1 MIAKHVPMRTLA
13 RSNFAELV
21 SYLTDAQD
29 KTERLGDIRVTNCAA
44 ATLPAVIGEV
54 LATQR
59 QNTRAAGDKTFHL
72 LVSFR
77 PGEAP
82 DAATLQAIEARLAA
96 GLGFGEHQRVSAVHH
111 DTDNVHLH
119 IAINKIHP
127 ERRTLHE
134 PFQSYR
140 TLADLCTTLER
151 EYGLQTDNHVS
162 RRSVAEGRAADMER
176 HAGVESL
183 LGWVRRVCLDDLLGA
198 HSWAQL
204 HQVLSDNGL
213 VLRPRGNGLI
223 VESRDGTR
231 VKASTLARELSKPA
245 LEARLGPFE
254 APTEVLADGASDGPP
269 SPSPAVGPH
278 YSKAPVRLRIDTTAL
293 HARYQAEQQRS
304 SAQRSE
310 ALASAR
316 RRKLR
321 AVDDARRANR
331 LWRATIRVAD
341 GKGIDKR
348 LLYAQ
353 ASRALRERL
362 AQIHTAYARERAV
375 LYDGFRRR
383 TWADWLKH
391 EALQGNAEALA
402 ALRAREAAQ
411 GLTGNTLAG
420 AGTGAGAN
428 VDPLG
433 PGPDPVQD
441 TVTKKGTILFRAGS
455 SAVRDDGDRL
465 QVSRTLTREGV
476 KVALG
481 LAMAR
486 YGGEITVC
494 GTPEFKALVIRV
506 AVDARFPL
514 TFADPALEG
523 RRQRLFTQE
532 TAHEST
538 EHPERGRADRG
549 RPRGAGARA
558 NRYGSRSD
566 ERSGDRPDENRAGAG
581 VDAHARAA
589 GKPHPGRAGGVPPP
603 ASRHRLRGLSELG
616 VVRFAGGGEVLLPGD
631 VPHHLEQRGAAPDH
645 PLRRG
650 VAGAGGL
657 RAGRMTPAQRAA
669 AGRYIAERE
678 EKRQKGIDIPK
689 HDLYDGR
696 AGVIF
701 FAGLRT
707 VDGQSLALLRPGD
720 AASSVRASG
729 NAGAERGADV
739 VLVLPVDAAT
749 ARRLSRVPR
758 GDAVSVSPHG
768 TIQRTGGHSR

>member
-21 SYLTDAQD
+21 EYITDAQD
-29 KTERLGDIRVTNCAA
+29 KTERLGEIRVSNCAA
-44 ATLPAVIGEV
+44 ATLPAVLGEV

-82 DAATLQAIEARLAA
+82 DAATLQAIEARLCA
-96 GLGFGEHQRVSAVHH
+96 GLGFAEHQRVSAVHH

-127 ERRTLHE
+127 ERHTLHE

-231 VKASTLARELSKPA
+231 VKASTVARELSKPA

-254 APTEVLADGASDGPP
+254 AQAEVLADGASDGL
-269 SPSPAVGPH
+269 PSPAPAVVRDDRH
-278 YSKAPVRLRIDTTAL
+278 YRKAPVRLRIDTTAL

-310 ALASAR
+310 ALAGAR

-362 AQIHTAYARERAV
+362 AQIHTAYGRERAA
-375 LYDGFRRR
+375 LYDSFRRR

-411 GLTGNTLAG
+411 RLTGNTLAG

-433 PGPDPVQD
+433 PGPAPVQD

-506 AVDARFPL
+506 AVAARFPL

-523 RRQRLFTQE
+523 RRQRFFNQE

-549 RPRGAGARA
+549 RPGGAGARA

-566 ERSGDRPDENRAGAG
+566 ERSGDRPDENCAGAG

-650 VAGAGGL
+650 VAGAGGG

-669 AGRYIAERE
+669 AMRYIAERE

-689 HDLYDGR
+689 HALYDGR
-696 AGVIF
+696 AGVIL

-707 VDGQSLALLRPGD
+707 VGGLPLALLRPGD
-720 AASSVRASG
+720 AA
-729 NAGAERGADV
+729 AGAEGGADV

-749 ARRLSRVPR
+749 ARRLSRVAR
-758 GDAVSVSPHG
+758 GDAVSVTRHG

>member
-21 SYLTDAQD
+21 EYITDAQD
-29 KTERLGDIRVTNCAA
+29 KTERLGEIRVTNCAA
-44 ATLPAVIGEV
+44 ATLPAVLGEV

-96 GLGFGEHQRVSAVHH
+96 GLGFGGHQRVSAVHH

-140 TLADLCTTLER
+140 TLADLCVTLER
-151 EYGLQTDNHVS
+151 EYGLQADNHVPL
-162 RRSVAEGRAADMER
+162 RSVAEGRAADMER

-183 LGWVRRVCLDDLLGA
+183 VGWVRRVCLEDLLGA
-198 HSWAQL
+198 RSWAEL

-223 VESRDGTR
+223 VESQDGTR
-231 VKASTLARELSKPA
+231 VKASTLARGLSKPA
-245 LEARLGPFE
+245 LEARLGPFG
-254 APTEVLADGASDGPP
+254 ALAEGPAKGASDEPP
-269 SPSPAVGPH
+269 APAVVRDDRH
-278 YSKAPVRLRIDTTAL
+278 YRKSPVRLRIDTTAL

-310 ALASAR
+310 ALAGAR
-316 RRKLR
+316 RRRLR
-321 AVDDARRANR
+321 AVDDAWRANR

-362 AQIHTAYARERAV
+362 AQIHTAYARERAA
-375 LYDGFRRR
+375 LYDSFRRR

-391 EALQGNAEALA
+391 EALQGNAAALA

-428 VDPLG
+428 VDPLR
-433 PGPDPVQD
+433 PGPAPVQD
-441 TVTKKGTILFRAGS
+441 TVTKKGTIIFRAGA

-465 QVSRTLTREGV
+465 QVSRALTREGV

-486 YGGEITVC
+486 YGREITVC
-494 GTPEFKALVIRV
+494 GTPEFKALVIRA

-549 RPRGAGARA
+549 RPGGAGARA
-558 NRYGSRSD
+558 HRYGK
-566 ERSGDRPDENRAGAG
+566 RSGDRPDQDRTRAAG
-581 VDAHARAA
+581 DASPRAA

-603 ASRHRLRGLSELG
+603 ASRHRLRDLSELG
-616 VVRFAGGGEVLLPGD
+616 VVRFARGGEVLLPRD
-631 VPHHLEQRGAAPDH
+631 VPRHLEQLGAAPDH

-650 VAGAGGL
+650 AAGAGGR
-657 RAGRMTPAQRAA
+657 RAGGMTPAQRAA
-669 AGRYIAERE
+669 AVRYIAERE

-689 HDLYDGR
+689 YALYDGR
-696 AGVIF
+696 AGVIL

-707 VDGQSLALLRPGD
+707 VDGQPLALLRPGD
-720 AASSVRASG
+720 AA
-729 NAGAERGADV
+729 AGAEGGAHV

-749 ARRLSRVPR
+749 ARRLSRVSR
-758 GDAVSVSPHG
+758 GDAVSVTRHG
-768 TIQRTGGHSR
+768 TIQRSGGHSR